1 MKNDTF
7 SSTLRRMREQSGL
20 SVKEVIELLKLD
32 GQDISSKTL
41 YSYESGKRMPSGDM
55 LISLCKIY
63 KCKNILREFDED
75 TSNVIFTNADWE
87 LLEKYHYIDDLGR
100 DSVDHILRNEYN
112 RKKQTEQ
119 QQTEQHKAEL
129 KYTKEESEE
138 QLELYARRIR
148 HGGTANNAPP
158 IPKKGH
164 KMVKINQF
172 EGSYGA
178 GGGQYNDNTEMVTIE
193 VPEDELPE
201 GADTTMNVAGDSMEP
216 TISNG
221 DTVYIQHTN
230 TLNIGDI
237 GVFYLDGEC
246 FIKEYGDDEL
256 ISHNPEYA
264 PIQISEFSTFVIQ
277 GKVLGKKIEGFVE
290 L

>member
-1 MKNDTF
+1 MVDSILN
-7 SSTLRRMREQSGL
+7 LEYEYEQL
-20 SVKEVIELLKLD
+20 MIN
-32 GQDISSKTL
+32 Q
-41 YSYESGKRMPSGDM
+41 
-55 LISLCKIY
+55 
-63 KCKNILREFDED
+63 
-75 TSNVIFTNADWE
+75 
-87 LLEKYHYIDDLGR
+87 
-100 DSVDHILRNEYN
+100 
-112 RKKQTEQ
+112 
-119 QQTEQHKAEL
+119 QHKSGIQS
-129 KYTKEESEE
+129 TKKESEE
-138 QLELYARRIR
+138 QPELYARRIR

-256 ISHNPEYA
+256 VSHNPEYA

-277 GKVLGKKIEGFVE
+277 GKVLGKKTEGFVA

>member
-1 MKNDTF
+1 MSVGSRIKERRLNIGLTQEQLAKLIGVTKGSIANYENEVSVPKVEILFKLFDALKCDANYLYQDDMDIKPMEFTT
-7 SSTLRRMREQSGL
+7 TLAEQDFL
-20 SVKEVIELLKLD
+20 TKYRKLE
-32 GQDISSKTL
+32 QRSK
-41 YSYESGKRMPSGDM
+41 GAVDM
-55 LISLCKIY
+55 LLEY
-63 KCKNILREFDED
+63 EYEQ
-75 TSNVIFTNADWE
+75 FTINQ
-87 LLEKYHYIDDLGR
+87 R
-100 DSVDHILRNEYN
+100 
-112 RKKQTEQ
+112 
-119 QQTEQHKAEL
+119 QHEAEL
-129 KYTKEESEE
+129 QTLKEEYQD
-138 QLELYARRIR
+138 QLDLYARRIPY
-148 HGGTANNAPP
+148 GGTANNAPP

-172 EGSYGA
+172 EGAYGA

-201 GADTTMNVAGDSMEP
+201 GADTTMHVAGNSMEP
-216 TISNG
+216 TLSHG
-221 DTVYIQHTN
+221 DSVYIQHTD

>member
-1 MKNDTF
+1 MSVGSRIKERRLNIGLTQEQLAKLIGVTKGSIANYENEVSVPKVEILFKLFDALKCDANYLYQDDMDIKPMEFTT
-7 SSTLRRMREQSGL
+7 TLAEQDFL
-20 SVKEVIELLKLD
+20 TKYRKLE
-32 GQDISSKTL
+32 QRSK
-41 YSYESGKRMPSGDM
+41 GAVDM
-55 LISLCKIY
+55 LLEY
-63 KCKNILREFDED
+63 EYEQ
-75 TSNVIFTNADWE
+75 FTINQ
-87 LLEKYHYIDDLGR
+87 R
-100 DSVDHILRNEYN
+100 
-112 RKKQTEQ
+112 
-119 QQTEQHKAEL
+119 QHEAEL
-129 KYTKEESEE
+129 QTLKEEYQD
-138 QLELYARRIR
+138 QLDLYARRIPY
-148 HGGTANNAPP
+148 GGTANNAPP

-172 EGSYGA
+172 EGAYGA

-201 GADTTMNVAGDSMEP
+201 GADTTMHVAGDSMEP
-216 TISNG
+216 TLSHG
-221 DTVYIQHTN
+221 DSVYIQHTD